1 MKLTVR
7 ITILTLRVFCGAL
20 LRWTVTGKER
30 VPPKGSLLLVANHV
44 HLADPVLLTLAFP
57 RRVIFM
63 AKEELFRYPVVGRV
77 LRDAG
82 ILPVARSGDLQ
93 QKRDVMRL
101 AEEILVRGDVLG
113 LFLEGKRS
121 PSGVLLQGKPGAA
134 MLAIRTSSPLI
145 PVALEGTE
153 QIRGRWWWLRRPK
166 IAITIGDPF
175 YLDSQDGR
183 IGRSEATRLTTDIM
197 RRIAAMLS
205 PERRGYYAG

>member
-7 ITILTLRVFCGAL
+7 ITILTLRIFCGAL

-101 AEEILVRGDVLG
+101 AEEILVQGDVLG

-153 QIRGRWWWLRRPK
+153 QIRGGWWWLRRPRVRV
-166 IAITIGDPF
+166 TIGTPF
-175 YLDSQDGR
+175 TLTTHEGR
-183 IGRSEATRLTTDIM
+183 VPRSESMRLTDEIM
-197 RRIAAMLS
+197 NRIATML
-205 PERRGYYAG
+205 PPARRGPYAG